1 VPVAPVAAGVLAFL
15 IVLLWP
21 NDSIESGTEERRKLD
36 EYDRRRRQQTPKP
49 PPVGATGPTP
59 EPAPSPV
66 PRPVPPVGT
75 APHER
80 RLPNQTCENHVLDAL
95 QKAMHD
101 VCDRI
106 PGESCSP
113 GKVNPKKLARRPCS
127 QIRQRILAIREC
139 LRLRQ
144 KIQDECFGGAPD
156 PTHANVLSDFQR
168 GLAAC
173 LALEAVNCMPGHPMA
188 DL

>member
-1 VPVAPVAAGVLAFL
+1 
-15 IVLLWP
+15 
-21 NDSIESGTEERRKLD
+21 
-36 EYDRRRRQQTPKP
+36 
-49 PPVGATGPTP
+49 
-59 EPAPSPV
+59 
-66 PRPVPPVGT
+66 
-75 APHER
+75 
-80 RLPNQTCENHVLDAL
+80 
-95 QKAMHD
+95 MHD

-113 GKVNPKKLARRPCS
+113 GKVNPKKLAKRPCS
-127 QIRQRILAIREC
+127 QIRQRIQAIREC

-156 PTHANVLSDFQR
+156 PTHANVLADFQR